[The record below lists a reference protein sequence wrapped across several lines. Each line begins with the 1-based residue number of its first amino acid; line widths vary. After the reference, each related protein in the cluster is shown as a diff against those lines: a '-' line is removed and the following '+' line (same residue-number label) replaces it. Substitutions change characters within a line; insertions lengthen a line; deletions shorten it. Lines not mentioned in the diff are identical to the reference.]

1 MASKKQQKRRDK
13 SLRHGLGR
21 HAFEYV
27 TVDEEGNEIEAEPDE
42 KPARGTAAR
51 GARGKGAAQT
61 RGRREPKAPQPP
73 SLKRLG
79 KRGALFLPVILL
91 LTLSQQ
97 KVSIEA
103 RIMQAV
109 LFAVVFVAIMWASD
123 HLIYKMWV
131 KRQAK
136 EKAAG
141 RPGSAGKG

>member
-27 TVDEEGNEIEAEPDE
+27 SVDEEGNEIIEDQPD
-42 KPARGTAAR
+42 KPARSAAK
-51 GARGKGAAQT
+51 GGKGKGAAPA

-91 LTLSQQ
+91 LTLSQK
-97 KVSIEA
+97 KVSIDA

-109 LFAVVFVAIMWASD
+109 LFAVVFVAIMWGSD
-123 HLIYKMWV
+123 WLIYRIWA

-136 EKAAG
+136 TG

>member
-21 HAFEYV
+21 HSFEYV
-27 TVDEEGNEIEAEPDE
+27 SVDEEGNEIVQEQPDR
-42 KPARGTAAR
+42 PARGSA
-51 GARGKGAAQT
+51 KGAKGKAPA

-91 LTLSQQ
+91 LTLSQ
-97 KVSIEA
+97 KNVSIDA

-109 LFAVVFVAIMWASD
+109 LFAVVFVAIMWLSD
-123 HLIYKMWV
+123 SLIFRMWT

-141 RPGSAGKG
+141 RPGSAGKD

>member
-1 MASKKQQKRRDK
+1 MASKKQQKRHDK
-13 SLRHGLGR
+13 AVRHGLGR

-27 TVDEEGNEIEAEPDE
+27 TVDEEGNEIEDEEKPE

-51 GARGKGAAQT
+51 GSKGSSAGRAR
-61 RGRREPKAPQPP
+61 RPPKTPQPP

-91 LTLSQQ
+91 LTLSQ
-97 KVSIEA
+97 KHVSIGA
-103 RIMQAV
+103 RVMQAV
-109 LFAVVFVAIMWASD
+109 LFAVVFVAIMWFSD

-141 RPGSAGKG
+141 RPGSSGKG